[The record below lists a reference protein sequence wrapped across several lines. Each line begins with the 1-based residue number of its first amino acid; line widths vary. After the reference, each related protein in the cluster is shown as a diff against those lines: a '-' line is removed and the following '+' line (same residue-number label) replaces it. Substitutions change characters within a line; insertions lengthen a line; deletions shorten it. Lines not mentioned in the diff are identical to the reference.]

1 MAKVNKCKT
10 DYHNAC
16 KNEKSIVN
24 QERNASGDT
33 SLSPDQVCCFR
44 FPKRSLFLIPS
55 FIPFTIQVK
64 KLQDRVAK
72 AKDEVQKTKE
82 KYEQSL
88 REINEYNPKYME
100 DMTTVFEKCQEFE
113 EKRLKFFKEMLFSIH
128 GCLNISNM
136 PDVVRIYEEYRHTIQ
151 SADASK
157 DLKYWSN
164 THGVGMAM
172 NWPIFEVGLLLSQ
185 SYFCQ
190 LYTAHRGTPIA

>member
-1 MAKVNKCKT
+1 MPARM
-10 DYHNAC
+10 
-16 KNEKSIVN
+16 KSPLSIKRETPPETPHFHLIRFALLV
-24 QERNASGDT
+24 
-33 SLSPDQVCCFR
+33 SLNVVFSN
-44 FPKRSLFLIPS
+44 
-55 FIPFTIQVK
+55 PFYSSQVK

-185 SYFCQ
+185 NYFCQ

>member
-1 MAKVNKCKT
+1 M
-10 DYHNAC
+10 
-16 KNEKSIVN
+16 
-24 QERNASGDT
+24 
-33 SLSPDQVCCFR
+33 PVC
-44 FPKRSLFLIPS
+44 L
-55 FIPFTIQVK
+55 QVK

-128 GCLNISNM
+128 SCLNISNM
-136 PDVVRIYEEYRHTIQ
+136 PEVVRIYEEYRHTIQ

-172 NWPIFEVGLLLSQ
+172 NWPIFEVRIQSTFCRCYDFTSGRFLLIRLVLCFA
-185 SYFCQ
+185 FCKRQ
-190 LYTAHRGTPIA
+190 CRKIPWIDSVSLDTGA

>member
-1 MAKVNKCKT
+1 MHF
-10 DYHNAC
+10 Y
-16 KNEKSIVN
+16 
-24 QERNASGDT
+24 
-33 SLSPDQVCCFR
+33 L
-44 FPKRSLFLIPS
+44 
-55 FIPFTIQVK
+55 QVK

-128 GCLNISNM
+128 SCLNISNM
-136 PDVVRIYEEYRHTIQ
+136 PDVIRIYEEYRHTIQ

-172 NWPIFEVGLLLSQ
+172 NWPIFEVRTLLCSTYSLDDLHVICVCRWFTLFSLVLFYLRQ
-185 SYFCQ
+185 IC
-190 LYTAHRGTPIA
+190 LLD